1 MAVTARQLG
10 SREYLGSPVAN
21 PGLSNQVIRKYRY
34 KLAIIGL
41 LITLGIA
48 MELAGLLDA
57 HQLLA
62 VARGY
67 TQHWWL
73 IVVLI
78 LMQAMLFTF
87 ALAGS
92 LFLWIAAP
100 LYPPPVAT
108 FILAAG
114 GTLGGLGAY
123 LFSTYLTEEWRHKI
137 ENSRSYRILH
147 AQDNFFTL
155 FAMRVFPGFPH
166 ALVNYSSGLLKAR
179 LSHFIIAAILGISI
193 KSYLYANVI
202 YAASSSLSLD
212 LLFDFRIY
220 APLIL
225 LSLISAMIVYVNY
238 QVASNKA
245 GDAPTRRKEQDSG
258 S

>member
-1 MAVTARQLG
+1 M
-10 SREYLGSPVAN
+10 
-21 PGLSNQVIRKYRY
+21 IRKYRY

-41 LITLGIA
+41 LVALGVA
-48 MELAGLLDA
+48 MELAGLIDA
-57 HQLLA
+57 RQLLA
-62 VARGY
+62 LAREYSG
-67 TQHWWL
+67 HWWL
-73 IVVLI
+73 ILVLI
-78 LMQAMLFTF
+78 LMQAVLFTF

-123 LFSTYLTEEWRHKI
+123 LFSTYLTEEWRHRI
-137 ENSRSYRILH
+137 ESSRSYRILH

-166 ALVNYSSGLLKAR
+166 ALVNYSSGILKAR

-202 YAASSSLSLD
+202 YTASSSLSLE
-212 LLFDFRIY
+212 LLVDFRIY
-220 APLIL
+220 APLVA
-225 LSLISAMIVYVNY
+225 LSLISAMVVYVNY
-238 QVASNKA
+238 QVTRNKTS
-245 GDAPTRRKEQDSG
+245 DMPTVSSEQDDDC
-258 S
+258 